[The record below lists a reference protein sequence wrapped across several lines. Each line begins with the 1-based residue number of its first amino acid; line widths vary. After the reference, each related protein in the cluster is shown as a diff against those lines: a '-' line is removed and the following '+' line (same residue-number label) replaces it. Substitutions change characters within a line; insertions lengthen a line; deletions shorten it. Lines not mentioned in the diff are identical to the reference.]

1 MIVTNEAT
9 GYRFA
14 SNSCPFNYLYC
25 FTVSP
30 TVPTSLE
37 AALCQFS
44 RLIFDRNGYK
54 PSGYVAAEAG
64 SLPRLERLFRILISW
79 ILLVIS
85 KIVAI
90 TTPLFF
96 QSLVEKAT
104 EADKSFNS
112 DVSTQLVIQS
122 AAFGLIL
129 GYCISRVASGVVQL
143 ISEFVLFPATSSVAR
158 ILPVEA
164 FSAALQSAYKRGEE
178 SSSKRKHSNGELIQS
193 EKGTASYSR
202 ILDRGLKASNH
213 FLYRSIFNLLPAYIL
228 GRHLSV

>member
-1 MIVTNEAT
+1 MKLQVIVLLRTLVHLIT
-9 GYRFA
+9 CIA
-14 SNSCPFNYLYC
+14 SQYLQQFQHPWKRLCVNSLDLF
-25 FTVSP
+25 
-30 TVPTSLE
+30 
-37 AALCQFS
+37 
-44 RLIFDRNGYK
+44 FDRNGYK

-79 ILLVIS
+79 ILLFIS

-104 EADKSFNS
+104 EAEKSFNS

-164 FSAALQSAYKRGEE
+164 FSAALQSAYKRGEG
-178 SSSKRKHSNGELIQS
+178 SSSKRKHSNGVESLSNPRKAQQATQGFLIV
-193 EKGTASYSR
+193 
-202 ILDRGLKASNH
+202 D
-213 FLYRSIFNLLPAYIL
+213 
-228 GRHLSV
+228 